1 MKIVTFVTLIF
12 LHENE
17 QWITMFMRYSTKTL
31 VTLYFIIVSVILEQ
45 LLVSFPS
52 NEYTLI
58 RSMIAFVTI
67 ILVDMYVSF
76 YYAINL
82 VKT

>member
-31 VTLYFIIVSVILEQ
+31 VTLYFIIVSVIPEQ
-45 LLVSFPS
+45 LLASFP
-52 NEYTLI
+52 
-58 RSMIAFVTI
+58 
-67 ILVDMYVSF
+67 
-76 YYAINL
+76 
-82 VKT
+82 